1 MLKCSVWLLYDKIW
15 YCITWFKKSAKNK
28 NGFKD
33 PVTRFLVSSCMIK
46 YHNLWY
52 HSTAKKTG
60 LKAIFDFVRT
70 LFVCSY
76 FVRFSWLLASGPR
89 NSTRVFLKK
98 FKIKK
103 SFLKKEVW
111 HCSILLEW
119 LKNIVKPVHS
129 SVFSSVDS
137 VPSL

>member
-28 NGFKD
+28 NGFKGRRRGSLMSF
-33 PVTRFLVSSCMIK
+33 VLCSFFLD
-46 YHNLWY
+46 LGPW
-52 HSTAKKTG
+52 
-60 LKAIFDFVRT
+60 T
-70 LFVCSY
+70 LEQ
-76 FVRFSWLLASGPR
+76 W

-111 HCSILLEW
+111 QCSILLEW